1 MKHKQFRQFFAVL
14 VVMAQIFAI
23 IPAVNAADTNFN
35 FPLVYDAADIPSAE
49 YELGT
54 AIDKEV
60 LNSYGIN
67 CDTTNTIWSVQKIN
81 SADSVNEL
89 SLRFSSRTFSST
101 QNSKNLM
108 TLKFSEDTV
117 HNPPVLDGDGYIF
130 ETEFSAVSRADGYTN
145 LILHGEN
152 ADGEER
158 NIAEIR
164 LNPKST
170 SSSTNRPATAFAVD
184 AFGNTVGNSKDI
196 KLSSSTSDSTSGQL
210 YFVRVKLDLVNNKYS
225 AWLVVRKTD
234 TTSYSETEPTEE
246 HLLVENAD
254 LNYAN
259 IAKFTGFSF
268 NVNKIRY
275 SSGIWLKN
283 ASVNEY
289 TPDPIETEPPTV
301 TEAPADGI
309 NLRMAVLSDFQYG
322 RHGSDNYAYD
332 GNKFKKALKQVIAK
346 AGGIDKLDALMIP
359 GDISHN
365 SSTEE
370 FDAFVKDLSEVIPA
384 GSHTKVMFLR
394 GNHDAKPDKQQ
405 NFITSISKYDPTLTK
420 ANNIYE
426 VNGYQFV
433 MVSQDTQRSN
443 DESSS
448 YPYLHSPETVSWF
461 NTAMN
466 VAADKSNGKPIFV
479 GMHPNIKDTVYGSYV
494 INGMKAGKAT
504 TSSYWATNELY
515 DSLKNHSNA
524 VTFSGHSHW
533 VLSNERS
540 IHQKDFTS
548 LNTGSVNNLE
558 ADEGAWE
565 RKKVRESSE
574 NLGQLM

>member
-170 SSSTNRPATAFAVD
+170 SSSTNRPATASAVD

-196 KLSSSTSDSTSGQL
+196 KLS
-210 YFVRVKLDLVNNKYS
+210 
-225 AWLVVRKTD
+225 
-234 TTSYSETEPTEE
+234 
-246 HLLVENAD
+246 
-254 LNYAN
+254 
-259 IAKFTGFSF
+259 
-268 NVNKIRY
+268 
-275 SSGIWLKN
+275 
-283 ASVNEY
+283 
-289 TPDPIETEPPTV
+289 
-301 TEAPADGI
+301 
-309 NLRMAVLSDFQYG
+309 
-322 RHGSDNYAYD
+322 
-332 GNKFKKALKQVIAK
+332 
-346 AGGIDKLDALMIP
+346 
-359 GDISHN
+359 
-365 SSTEE
+365 
-370 FDAFVKDLSEVIPA
+370 
-384 GSHTKVMFLR
+384 
-394 GNHDAKPDKQQ
+394 
-405 NFITSISKYDPTLTK
+405 
-420 ANNIYE
+420 
-426 VNGYQFV
+426 
-433 MVSQDTQRSN
+433 
-443 DESSS
+443 
-448 YPYLHSPETVSWF
+448 
-461 NTAMN
+461 
-466 VAADKSNGKPIFV
+466 
-479 GMHPNIKDTVYGSYV
+479 
-494 INGMKAGKAT
+494 
-504 TSSYWATNELY
+504 
-515 DSLKNHSNA
+515 
-524 VTFSGHSHW
+524 
-533 VLSNERS
+533 
-540 IHQKDFTS
+540 
-548 LNTGSVNNLE
+548 
-558 ADEGAWE
+558 
-565 RKKVRESSE
+565 
-574 NLGQLM
+574 